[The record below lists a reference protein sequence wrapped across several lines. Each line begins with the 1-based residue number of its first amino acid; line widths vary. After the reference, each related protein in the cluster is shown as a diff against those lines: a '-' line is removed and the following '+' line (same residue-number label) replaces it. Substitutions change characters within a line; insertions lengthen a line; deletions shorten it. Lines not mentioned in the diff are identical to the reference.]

1 MAEHPNVALVRRA
14 MQAMTE
20 QDPSKAEQEMAVVDA
35 FMADDIVWHEIG
47 RAEPR
52 RGKDELRAA
61 MMSEAQD
68 WTIAYEVHDV
78 IANDDHAVALGTAT
92 ATRGDATLVYRTA
105 EIFHIR
111 GGKAVERWAF
121 SDDTAAIVAFFA

>member
-14 MQAMTE
+14 MQAMNE
-20 QDPSKAEQEMAVVDA
+20 LDMSKAEQEMAVVDA

-52 RGKDELRAA
+52 RGKAELRAA
-61 MMSEAQD
+61 MMD
-68 WTIAYEVHDV
+68 GPRGGTISYEVHDV
-78 IANDDHAVALGTAT
+78 IANDEHAIALGTAT
-92 ATRGDATLVYRTA
+92 ATRGDGTLVYRTA

-111 GGKAVERWAF
+111 DGRAVERWAF
-121 SDDTAAIVAFFA
+121 SDDTAAIVAFFG

>member
-20 QDPSKAEQEMAVVDA
+20 QDMSKAQQEMAIADA
-35 FMADDIVWHEIG
+35 FMADDIIWHEIG

-61 MMSEAQD
+61 MMDGARD
-68 WTIAYEVHDV
+68 LMVGYEIHDV
-78 IANDDHAVALGTAT
+78 VANDDHAIVLGTAT
-92 ATRGDATLVYRTA
+92 ATRGGETLEYRTA

-111 GGKAVERWAF
+111 NGRAVERWAF
-121 SDDTAAIVAFFA
+121 SDDTAAIAAFFA

>member
-1 MAEHPNVALVRRA
+1 MADHPNVALVRRA
-14 MQAMTE
+14 MQAMNE
-20 QDPSKAEQEMAVVDA
+20 MDVSKADQEMAVVDA

-61 MMSEAQD
+61 MMDGSRDYA
-68 WTIAYEVHDV
+68 IRYEVHDV
-78 IANDDHAVALGTAT
+78 VANDDHAIALGTAT
-92 ATRGDATLVYRTA
+92 ATRGGKTLEYRTA

-111 GGKAVERWAF
+111 DGKATERWAF

>member
-14 MQAMTE
+14 MQAMNE
-20 QDPSKAEQEMAVVDA
+20 LDMSKAQQEMAVVDA

-61 MMSEAQD
+61 MMDGASD
-68 WTIAYEVHDV
+68 WTITYALHDV
-78 IANDDHAVALGTAT
+78 IANDDHAIALGIAS
-92 ATRGDATLVYRTA
+92 AARGGKTFTYRTA

-111 GGKAVERWAF
+111 DGKAVERWAF